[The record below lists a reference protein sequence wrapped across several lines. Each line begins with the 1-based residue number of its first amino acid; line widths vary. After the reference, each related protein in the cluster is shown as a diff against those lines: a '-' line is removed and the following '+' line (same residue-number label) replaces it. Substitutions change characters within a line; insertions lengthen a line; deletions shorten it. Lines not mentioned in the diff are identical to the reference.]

1 MEIQLQFLQSDQD
14 HRQNRHQQNLLLYQ
28 QQNHLQILPQ
38 GQ

>member
-28 QQNHLQILPQ
+28 QQNHHLIHLQVL
-38 GQ
+38 